1 MLFLFNFSYSIF
13 TLIKIKLKK
22 NTQATLSLF
31 SALNN
36 IKKFKISAFIL
47 LIFVSSFMVI
57 TPQKSYSQLNV
68 SFQIFYDEL
77 SAYGTWVENIE
88 YGYVW
93 VPSAEHDFFPY
104 GSNGY
109 WLYTEF
115 GWAWYSNYPW
125 GWAPFHYGRWFYDPF
140 YGWIW
145 VPGYHWAGAW
155 VTWRQCP
162 GYYGWAPLG
171 PDIGYD
177 LAFSN
182 GYYLPHNRWRFI
194 RRRDIRR
201 RDLEHYY
208 TVTESNAKYLSK
220 STVIKNLHEDTRN
233 NTTFNAGPVKR
244 EVESYTGQSLNA
256 IKVNSLN
263 TPSQSI
269 KKNELFIYRPEVKE
283 ITTIDSKP
291 SPKTFNNWKEEQP
304 KKEQPTTDQSYPAK
318 GIPAQQKKIIQP
330 PAKIDLQP
338 IREIPKQE
346 EAQPQKPST
355 QQNIRE
361 ERQPMR
367 EIPKQE
373 EAQPQ
378 KPPTQQNIREERQ
391 PTKEIPK
398 QEQPQNRQPAIQQPA
413 REVRQPVREMPHQ
426 EKSMPQK
433 IIEQRPLNERQ
444 ISERPVQGFPI
455 RKKPKKNE

>member
-1 MLFLFNFSYSIF
+1 M
-13 TLIKIKLKK
+13 KK
-22 NTQATLSLF
+22 NTQASLGLF
-31 SALNN
+31 STPHS
-36 IKKFKISAFIL
+36 IRKFKITAVIL

-57 TPQKSYSQLNV
+57 TPQKSYSQINV

-77 SAYGTWVENIE
+77 SSYGTWVENIE

-93 VPSAEHDFFPY
+93 VPSAGHDFFPY

-115 GWAWYSNYPW
+115 GWTWYSYYPW

-177 LAFSN
+177 LAYSN
-182 GYYLPHNRWRFI
+182 GYYLPHNRWRFV

-201 RDLEHYY
+201 RDIDHHY
-208 TVTESNAKYLSK
+208 TETESNVKYLNK
-220 STVIKNLHEDTRN
+220 STVIKNLYEDKRN
-233 NTTFNAGPVKR
+233 NTKFNAGPDKR
-244 EVESYTGQSLNA
+244 EVESYIGQRLNA
-256 IKVNSLN
+256 VKVKSLN

-283 ITTIDSKP
+283 ITTIESKP
-291 SPKTFNNWKEEQP
+291 SPKTFNNWKEAPP
-304 KKEQPTTDQSYPAK
+304 KKEQPIMVQPYPAK
-318 GIPAQQKKIIQP
+318 KIPAQQQNIIQP
-330 PAKIDLQP
+330 PDKIDHQP

-346 EAQPQKPST
+346 DAQPQKPST
-355 QQNIRE
+355 QQNI
-361 ERQPMR
+361 
-367 EIPKQE
+367 K
-373 EAQPQ
+373 
-378 KPPTQQNIREERQ
+378 EERQ

-413 REVRQPVREMPHQ
+413 REERQPVREMPHQ
-426 EKSMPQK
+426 EKPIPQRVT
-433 IIEQRPLNERQ
+433 EQKPLNERQ

-455 RKKPKKNE
+455 RKKPKKN

>member
-433 IIEQRPLNERQ
+433 INEQRPLNERQ